1 NTAKA
6 ARGNPQ
12 QGPPAVQAGGLF
24 CDSDLL
30 APMPSFSAT
39 TAGKDAAPAALA
51 RGRSVGEVEAQVAS
65 FTEPLPLAGGQWLS
79 RYDLAY
85 ETYGKLNNDASNA
98 VLVCHALNASH
109 HVAGYYAGD
118 HENVGWWDNM
128 IGPGKAVDTNR

>member
-1 NTAKA
+1 
-6 ARGNPQ
+6 
-12 QGPPAVQAGGLF
+12 
-24 CDSDLL
+24 
-30 APMPSFSAT
+30 MPSFSAT
-39 TAGKDAAPAALA
+39 TVGNDAAPAALA

-85 ETYGKLNNDASNA
+85 ETYGKLNSDASNA

-118 HENVGWWDNM
+118 HEKRRVVGQHDRT
-128 IGPGKAVDTNR
+128 GQAGRHQPVLRGRRQ